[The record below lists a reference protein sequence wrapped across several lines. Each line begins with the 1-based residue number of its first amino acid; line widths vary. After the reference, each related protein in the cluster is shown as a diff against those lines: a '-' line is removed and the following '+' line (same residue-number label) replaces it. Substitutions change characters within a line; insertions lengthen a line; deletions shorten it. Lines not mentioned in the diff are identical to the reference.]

1 MFPLLVVAGG
11 AFRPAC
17 ASGRTAGAL
26 IPASLLARGPSLPGL
41 LCVFALA
48 ARRASFPL
56 RGTLPAFRALAALL
70 RRALLALLRRLFAAL
85 ARICLP
91 LRPLLHRALLAL
103 RLLRLF
109 FHRVEHRFQHNDL
122 LGNLQ
127 LRFHFFLFRSALPA
141 QQLHLL
147 HMEGLR
153 RGLRRRIQAHLQISG
168 DDVLVHHHA
177 LARRGHHN
185 GIDRRGAAQQ
195 VGIRLLLILQAAH
208 QPPAGAGNFDGV
220 QG

>member
-1 MFPLLVVAGG
+1 MHTAKPPIVLFGCFRRLHRTGLRTWSMLRCWGLRALGRPVFPLLVVAGG

-17 ASGRTAGAL
+17 ASGRPAGAL
-26 IPASLLARGPSLPGL
+26 IPAALLARGPSLPGL

-56 RGTLPAFRALAALL
+56 RGTLPAFRPLAALL

-91 LRPLLHRALLAL
+91 LGPLLHRTLLAL
-103 RLLRLF
+103 RLLQLF

-127 LRFHFFLFRSALPA
+127 LRVRLLLFRSALPA

-153 RGLRRRIQAHLQISG
+153 RR
-168 DDVLVHHHA
+168 
-177 LARRGHHN
+177 
-185 GIDRRGAAQQ
+185 
-195 VGIRLLLILQAAH
+195 
-208 QPPAGAGNFDGV
+208 PPAQNPGAPANFR
-220 QG
+220 